1 VRLPPALRYRDFR
14 LFTIGYF
21 PAETGE
27 YIHFV
32 VQNWLVWELTH
43 SAFFLGLIGFF
54 EFAPRFIFGP
64 IGGVI
69 ADRMNRLK
77 LLIIS
82 RIANLLQTL
91 AFAFLVFFDLL
102 QFWHTVVLVIFMA
115 VVSSFSTAAQQVL
128 VVSLVPQEGVV
139 SALALH
145 SATHNLTKVIGP
157 SIGGVLLTLI
167 GAGPCLLI
175 QALTIICMLVTLSF
189 ECGRL
194 PHR

>member
-27 YIHFV
+27 NIHFV

-69 ADRMNRLK
+69 ADRLNRLK
-77 LLIIS
+77 LLII
-82 RIANLLQTL
+82 R
-91 AFAFLVFFDLL
+91 
-102 QFWHTVVLVIFMA
+102 
-115 VVSSFSTAAQQVL
+115 
-128 VVSLVPQEGVV
+128 
-139 SALALH
+139 
-145 SATHNLTKVIGP
+145 
-157 SIGGVLLTLI
+157 
-167 GAGPCLLI
+167 
-175 QALTIICMLVTLSF
+175 
-189 ECGRL
+189 
-194 PHR
+194 